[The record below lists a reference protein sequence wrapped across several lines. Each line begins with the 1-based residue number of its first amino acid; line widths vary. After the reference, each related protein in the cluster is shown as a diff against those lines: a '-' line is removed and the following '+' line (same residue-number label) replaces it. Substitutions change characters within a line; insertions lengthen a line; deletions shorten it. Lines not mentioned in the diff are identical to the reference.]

1 MKMKFSTI
9 AFAATAI
16 SCASAHPLLLP
27 KGAVLG
33 NLDTVSQLPPQVV
46 VGYLAQCANVS
57 DAMVPED
64 SECLFDNF
72 VALQFPGNEFRDL
85 CSPPAV
91 SESQVLANFQAANAL
106 CMDDFTDYLGSATSF
121 VLQVFAA
128 ESCWT
133 SLCNDEQALVR
144 VESQYMEQCANVDLP
159 YPSISS
165 GELIITKDEENDAI
179 LTCMLVHV
187 MSTPANDFGFD
198 EPPVVCWPPAYDN
211 IGAVCLESLAKPA
224 YDKCTD
230 NKAFFDALNEDI
242 ALDEEVQ
249 QYMSMS
255 MSMDYDDGDDSE
267 DDEFT
272 SDDDMSEMMLIAR
285 FCDIMESITTDR
297 GLECLGIICDN
308 EIAVA
313 DPSVA
318 PSLEL
323 SAMPT
328 EAASSMPSIAPTQK
342 SSAMPSEAPSSM
354 PSASPSVAPSVSPS
368 AIPSVAPSSSP
379 SSSPTF
385 HDVQQIVEVELVAEF
400 AIDMASSN
408 VPDLLDEAVET
419 SILGAL
425 SSFSGVDANVLT
437 VGGNNVR
444 RRRLQNVVPVQF
456 RVDATKSCYFSDCN
470 ALATSLIADLNAALL
485 GSVAD
490 GSMATLIRQE
500 ATTQTVGELATAN
513 VIANSYQLI
522 SSDSQ
527 LNDPVVIT
535 EPEVVQSSASL
546 VSSTVA
552 GLVALLLASFVAF

>member
-1 MKMKFSTI
+1 
-9 AFAATAI
+9 
-16 SCASAHPLLLP
+16 
-27 KGAVLG
+27 
-33 NLDTVSQLPPQVV
+33 
-46 VGYLAQCANVS
+46 
-57 DAMVPED
+57 
-64 SECLFDNF
+64 
-72 VALQFPGNEFRDL
+72 
-85 CSPPAV
+85 
-91 SESQVLANFQAANAL
+91 
-106 CMDDFTDYLGSATSF
+106 
-121 VLQVFAA
+121 
-128 ESCWT
+128 
-133 SLCNDEQALVR
+133 
-144 VESQYMEQCANVDLP
+144 
-159 YPSISS
+159 
-165 GELIITKDEENDAI
+165 
-179 LTCMLVHV
+179 
-187 MSTPANDFGFD
+187 
-198 EPPVVCWPPAYDN
+198 
-211 IGAVCLESLAKPA
+211 
-224 YDKCTD
+224 
-230 NKAFFDALNEDI
+230 
-242 ALDEEVQ
+242 
-249 QYMSMS
+249 
-255 MSMDYDDGDDSE
+255 MDYDDADAQ

-272 SDDDMSEMMLIAR
+272 MDDDTSEMMLIAR

-328 EAASSMPSIAPTQK
+328 EAASSMPSSAPTQK

-535 EPEVVQSSASL
+535 EPEVVQSSATL

>member
-1 MKMKFSTI
+1 M
-9 AFAATAI
+9 
-16 SCASAHPLLLP
+16 
-27 KGAVLG
+27 
-33 NLDTVSQLPPQVV
+33 
-46 VGYLAQCANVS
+46 
-57 DAMVPED
+57 E
-64 SECLFDNF
+64 NF
-72 VALQFPGNEFRDL
+72 TE
-85 CSPPAV
+85 
-91 SESQVLANFQAANAL
+91 
-106 CMDDFTDYLGSATSF
+106 YLGSATAF
-121 VLQVFAA
+121 VFQVFAA

-133 SLCNDEQALVR
+133 GLCNDEVALVR
-144 VESQYMEQCANVDLP
+144 VESQYMEKCANLDLP

-179 LTCMLVHV
+179 LTCMLDHV

-211 IGAVCLESLAKPA
+211 IGAVCHDSLAKPA
-224 YDKCTD
+224 YDKCTE

-242 ALDEEVQ
+242 GLDEEVQ

-255 MSMDYDDGDDSE
+255 MSMDYDDGDDAE

-272 SDDDMSEMMLIAR
+272 TDDDMSEMMLIAR

-385 HDVQQIVEVELVAEF
+385 QDVQQIVEVELVAEF

-535 EPEVVQSSASL
+535 EPEVVQSSATL

>member
-1 MKMKFSTI
+1 MKFSTI
-9 AFAATAI
+9 AFATMAI

-46 VGYLAQCANVS
+46 LRYLAQCANVS
-57 DAMVPED
+57 VVVVPEG

-72 VALQFPGNEFRDL
+72 VALQFPGNEFGDS
-85 CSPPAV
+85 CSPPSV
-91 SESQVLANFQAANAL
+91 SESQVLANFQAANDL
-106 CMDDFTDYLGSATSF
+106 CMENFTEYLGSATAF
-121 VLQVFAA
+121 VFQVFAA

-133 SLCNDEQALVR
+133 GLCNDEVALVR
-144 VESQYMEQCANVDLP
+144 VESQYMEKCANLDLP

-179 LTCMLVHV
+179 LTCMLDHV

-211 IGAVCLESLAKPA
+211 IGAVCIESLAKPA
-224 YDKCTD
+224 YDKCTE

-242 ALDEEVQ
+242 ALHEEVQ

-255 MSMDYDDGDDSE
+255 MSMDYDDADAH

-272 SDDDMSEMMLIAR
+272 MDDDTSKMMLIAR
-285 FCDIMESITTDR
+285 FCDIMENITTGK

-308 EIAVA
+308 DIAVA

-328 EAASSMPSIAPTQK
+328 EAASSMPSSAPTQK

-354 PSASPSVAPSVSPS
+354 PSASPSAAPSVSTSAMPS
-368 AIPSVAPSSSP
+368 TAPSSAP

-385 HDVQQIVEVELVAEF
+385 QDVQQIVEVELVAEF

-408 VPDLLDEAVET
+408 VPDILDEIVET

-425 SSFSGVDANVLT
+425 SSFRGIDANVLT
-437 VGGNNVR
+437 VNGNNVR

-456 RVDATKSCYFSDCN
+456 RVDATKSCYLSDCN
-470 ALATSLIADLNAALL
+470 TLDTSLIADLNDALFS
-485 GSVAD
+485 SVAD
-490 GSMATLIRQE
+490 GSMATLMRQE
-500 ATTQTVGELATAN
+500 AATLNVSELTTVN
-513 VIANSYQLI
+513 VNANSYKLI

-527 LNDPVVIT
+527 LNDPVVVT
-535 EPEVVQSSASL
+535 EPEEVQSSASL
-546 VSSTVA
+546 LSSTVA
-552 GLVALLLASFVAF
+552 GLVALLLASLVIF

>member
-1 MKMKFSTI
+1 MKFSTI
-9 AFAATAI
+9 AFAAMAI

-46 VGYLAQCANVS
+46 LGYLAQCANVS
-57 DAMVPED
+57 DIMVPED

-72 VALQFPGNEFRDL
+72 VALQFPGNEFGDF

-91 SESQVLANFQAANAL
+91 SESQLLANFQAANDL
-106 CMDDFTDYLGSATSF
+106 CMDDFTNYLGSATSF
-121 VLQVFAA
+121 VFQVFAA

-144 VESQYMEQCANVDLP
+144 VESQYMEQCAYVDLP
-159 YPSISS
+159 YPSESS

-179 LTCMLVHV
+179 LTCMLDHV

-211 IGAVCLESLAKPA
+211 IGAVCHDSLAKPA
-224 YDKCTD
+224 YDKCTE

-242 ALDEEVQ
+242 GLDEEVQ

-255 MSMDYDDGDDSE
+255 MSMSMDYDDGDDAE

-272 SDDDMSEMMLIAR
+272 TDDDMSEMMLIAQ

-308 EIAVA
+308 DIAVA

-318 PSLEL
+318 PSLQL
-323 SAMPT
+323 STMPT
-328 EAASSMPSIAPTQK
+328 EAASSMPSSAPTQR
-342 SSAMPSEAPSSM
+342 SSTMPSKAPSSM
-354 PSASPSVAPSVSPS
+354 PSASPSAAPSVSPS
-368 AIPSVAPSSSP
+368 AMPSTAPSSAP

-385 HDVQQIVEVELVAEF
+385 QDVQQIVEVELVAEF

-437 VGGNNVR
+437 VNGNNVR

-456 RVDATKSCYFSDCN
+456 RVDATKSCYLSDCN
-470 ALATSLIADLNAALL
+470 ELATSLIADLNDALL
-485 GSVAD
+485 SSVSD

-500 ATTQTVGELATAN
+500 AAALSASELTTVN
-513 VIANSYQLI
+513 VNANSYQLI

-527 LNDPVVIT
+527 LNDPVIVT
-535 EPEVVQSSASL
+535 EPEEVQSSASL
-546 VSSTVA
+546 VSSTVT
-552 GLVALLLASFVAF
+552 GMMALLLASLVAL